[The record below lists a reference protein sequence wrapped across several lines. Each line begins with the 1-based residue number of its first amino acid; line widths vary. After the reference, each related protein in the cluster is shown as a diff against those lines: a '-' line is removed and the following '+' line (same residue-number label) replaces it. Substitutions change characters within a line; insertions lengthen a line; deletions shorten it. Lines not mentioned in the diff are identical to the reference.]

1 MIPESPDEVHA
12 DAAEHCP
19 AEVQGQDHVPQ
30 VGPHQHHVGGLDRHL
45 LTARK
50 YMGWKKQKKKKNVGG
65 RSVKRGQTAVFLVS
79 LVY

>member
-19 AEVQGQDHVPQ
+19 AEVQRQDHVPQ
-30 VGPHQHHVGGLDRHL
+30 VGPHQHHVGGLDCHL

-50 YMGWKKQKKKKNVGG
+50 EDQENIWDGKNKTKISVGG
-65 RSVKRGQTAVFLVS
+65 RSVEG
-79 LVY
+79 